1 MRTTVEN
8 TIIEST
14 TTESTAEGKS
24 FSDDEKAGEYDAMTM
39 RQIVMAQFVEHRMA
53 LCGFWVLVLLVLTA
67 LAAPII
73 TVLTGNTAESQSVFN
88 RYLPPLSHVELSL
101 SHQNQAFETFATASD
116 ERSSLLVQQLAAKG
130 LLTIIDQEPADNL
143 LDFLDSRGP
152 ATIDQIASLGSTEAT
167 ALLSVFEGFNK
178 FHLLGT
184 DELGRDV
191 LMRLIYGSRVSM
203 GVGILVA
210 IASAFIG
217 VLVGSLAGFYGGW
230 IDSVLMRITD
240 SMLSLPILPLMIVFA
255 AVELDKLPLLGQF
268 VNGQNDSITKLI
280 VVLVL
285 FSWMQAARLVRG
297 SILSIREREF
307 VLAARTLGA
316 KDRTIITSHI
326 IPNVAAPLLVAVTLG
341 VGNSILW
348 EAALSFLGLG
358 INPPTPSWGNMLNN
372 AQEIIHEAPQLA
384 VMPGLLIFI
393 TVICF
398 NFVGDGLQDAID
410 PKSIRR

>member
-1 MRTTVEN
+1 MNSLEN
-8 TIIEST
+8 PPVAAVDSQQALTMGQII
-14 TTESTAEGKS
+14 
-24 FSDDEKAGEYDAMTM
+24 
-39 RQIVMAQFVEHRMA
+39 RAQFMQHRMA
-53 LCGFWVLVLLVLTA
+53 LAGFWLLVILI
-67 LAAPII
+67 LAALMAPLIGA
-73 TVLTGNTAESQSVFN
+73 LSGNNAESQSVFN
-88 RYLPPLSHVELSL
+88 RYLPPLSAVVMPRG
-101 SHQNQAFETFATASD
+101 QQDQALETFITASD
-116 ERSSLLVQQLAAKG
+116 LRARALLKQLVAAQ
-130 LLTIIDQEPADNL
+130 LLRATEQLPADDI
-143 LDFLDSRGP
+143 LDFLEQRDS
-152 ATIDQIASLGSTEAT
+152 ATLQQLQALASSESRLLLG
-167 ALLSVFEGFNK
+167 VFASFDK
-178 FHLLGT
+178 YHLLGT

-191 LMRLIYGSRVSM
+191 LMRLIYGARVSM
-203 GVGILVA
+203 GVGLLVA
-210 IASAFIG
+210 LASALVG

-230 IDSVLMRITD
+230 IDAVLMRMTD

-255 AVELDKLPLLGQF
+255 AVELDKVPLLGALF
-268 VNGQNDSITKLI
+268 GGGNDSIAKLVI
-280 VVLVL
+280 VLVM

-307 VLAARTLGA
+307 VLAARALGA
-316 KDRTIITSHI
+316 RDSTIILSHI

-384 VMPGLLIFI
+384 VMPGLLIFV

>member
-1 MRTTVEN
+1 MNSLEN
-8 TIIEST
+8 PPVAAVDSQQALTMGQII
-14 TTESTAEGKS
+14 
-24 FSDDEKAGEYDAMTM
+24 
-39 RQIVMAQFVEHRMA
+39 RAQFMQHRMA
-53 LCGFWVLVLLVLTA
+53 LAGFWLLVILI
-67 LAAPII
+67 LAALMAPLIGA
-73 TVLTGNTAESQSVFN
+73 LSGNNAESQSVFN
-88 RYLPPLSHVELSL
+88 RYLPPLSAVVMPRG
-101 SHQNQAFETFATASD
+101 QQDQALETFITASD
-116 ERSSLLVQQLAAKG
+116 LRARALLKQLVAAQ
-130 LLTIIDQEPADNL
+130 LLRATEQLPADDI
-143 LDFLDSRGP
+143 LDFLEQRDS
-152 ATIDQIASLGSTEAT
+152 ATLQQLQALASSESRLLLG
-167 ALLSVFEGFNK
+167 VFAGFDK
-178 FHLLGT
+178 YHLLGT

-191 LMRLIYGSRVSM
+191 LMRLIYGARVSM
-203 GVGILVA
+203 GVGLLVA
-210 IASAFIG
+210 LASALVG

-230 IDSVLMRITD
+230 IDAVLMRMTD

-255 AVELDKLPLLGQF
+255 AVELDKVPLLGALF
-268 VNGQNDSITKLI
+268 GGGNDSIAKLVI
-280 VVLVL
+280 VLVM

-297 SILSIREREF
+297 SIMSIREREF
-307 VLAARTLGA
+307 VLAARALGA
-316 KDRTIITSHI
+316 RDSTIILSHI

-384 VMPGLLIFI
+384 VMPGLLIFV